1 MQLNPWNDID
11 LHLDLKKEFKNITN
25 KEKQYTIPI
34 FIPHNGCKNKC
45 VFCNQVKISGKSEQ
59 PTTSE
64 VDDII
69 LRNLEYLKEAKGY
82 KIQIAFFGGSF
93 TGLDINLQEEYLKVA
108 YKYVVS
114 GNVSSIRLSTRPD
127 YINVKILKMLKKY
140 SVQTIELGVQSMDDE
155 VLEKSKRGHSKFDVV
170 RASRLIK
177 LFKINLGIQIMLGLP
192 GSTFEKECI
201 TIDDVIKLSPS
212 QLRIYPVYVIYPSE
226 LYDMYISGDY
236 VPLSLDEAENRTSE
250 IIKRCINTNIKI
262 IRIGLQRTEII
273 TQSNKKII
281 GPVCDNFAEY
291 ALSKMAREKLEE
303 KIKEISFD
311 NTKKNRLKIY
321 VDKRYISYVSAPHR
335 KNTKYFE
342 EKYGIYLKIIGE

>member
-1 MQLNPWNDID
+1 MKPWNDIE
-11 LHLDLKKEFKNITN
+11 LHINLKKEFKNITS

-45 VFCNQVKISGKSEQ
+45 VFCNQVKISGKDAQ
-59 PTTSE
+59 PTTNQ
-64 VDDII
+64 VDNII
-69 LRNLEYLKEAKGY
+69 TEHLDYLKESKDY
-82 KIQIAFFGGSF
+82 KIEIAFFGGSF

-108 YKYVVS
+108 YKYVVM
-114 GNVSSIRLSTRPD
+114 GKVNSIRLSTRPD

-140 SVQTIELGVQSMDDE
+140 KVKTIELGVQSMDDE
-155 VLEKSKRGHSKFDVV
+155 ILEKSKRGHKSIDVI
-170 RASRLIK
+170 RSSRLIK

-192 GSTFEKECI
+192 GSTFENECS
-201 TIDDVIKLSPS
+201 TINQVIKINPS

-250 IIKRCINTNIKI
+250 IIKRCIETDIKI

-291 ALSKMAREKLEE
+291 ALSKIAREKLEE

-335 KNTKYFE
+335 KNIKYFE